1 MNTKIQKQLPAI
13 IQHPRGYISTYRALK
28 QIKQILELI
37 PYVDDYEEV
46 KIQASLD
53 DIETMLETIQ

>member
-1 MNTKIQKQLPAI
+1 MNTKPQKQLPAI
-13 IQHPRGYISTYRALK
+13 IKHPRGSISTYRALK
-28 QIKQILELI
+28 QIKELLELI
-37 PYVDDYEEV
+37 PRTTEYEEV